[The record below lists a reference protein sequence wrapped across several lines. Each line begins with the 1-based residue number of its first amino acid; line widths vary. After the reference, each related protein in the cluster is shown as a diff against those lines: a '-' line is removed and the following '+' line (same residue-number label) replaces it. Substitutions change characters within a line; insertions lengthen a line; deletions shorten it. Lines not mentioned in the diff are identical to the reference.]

1 MDASLNGLGAVLYQ
15 TQAGVGRGKAY
26 ASRSLKPSE
35 NNYPAHKLEFLALKW
50 YVTGKFHDFLYG
62 SSFEIITD
70 NYPLT
75 YILPTAKLDAT
86 GQRWVASPSDY
97 NFTIKYMSGKKYA
110 DAGGL
115 SRRQE
120 GNWKKNIYIPPPP
133 PPPKKKKHKK
143 HKKNTRTLIQM
154 LGIERSWFA

>member
-1 MDASLNGLGAVLYQ
+1 MVL
-15 TQAGVGRGKAY
+15 
-26 ASRSLKPSE
+26 
-35 NNYPAHKLEFLALKW
+35 
-50 YVTGKFHDFLYG
+50 HDFLYG

-86 GQRWVASPSDY
+86 GQCWVASPSDF
-97 NFTIKYMSGKKYA
+97 NFTIKYRSGKKNA

-115 SRRQE
+115 SSRQE
-120 GNWKKNIYIPPPP
+120 GKLEKEYIHNPPPP
-133 PPPKKKKHKK
+133 PPPKKKKK
-143 HKKNTRTLIQM
+143 KKNTRTLIQM